1 MLVGTFEFEPR
12 IRADLSRPGFLASA
26 IEQHVTL
33 GTDKAYDVTAFV
45 QDLRD
50 RTVTPHIAVNG
61 VVSKGGVIRRC
72 HSRPRCGGFPYEPI
86 ASPRPR

>member
-1 MLVGTFEFEPR
+1 VLVGTFEFEPR

-45 QDLRD
+45 QELAR
-50 RTVTPHIAVNG
+50 PHGDAAHCRSMAWSAKAG
-61 VVSKGGVIRRC
+61 
-72 HSRPRCGGFPYEPI
+72 
-86 ASPRPR
+86 